1 MQRGE
6 NNSKSFLCPPLFV
19 ILPHRIIHRSK
30 SVSFRIT
37 KKSRR
42 LVLAMFLVS
51 LLSACGQKGDLYH
64 PEEEEA
70 AAATSRLTA

>member
-1 MQRGE
+1 MQGGE
-6 NNSKSFLCPPLFV
+6 NNSKSFLWPPLFV
-19 ILPHRIIHRSK
+19 ILPDRIIHRSK

-37 KKSRR
+37 KIFRR
-42 LVLAMFLVS
+42 LVLALFLAS
-51 LLSACGQKGDLYH
+51 LLAACGQKGDLYH

>member
-6 NNSKSFLCPPLFV
+6 NNSKSFLWLPLFV
-19 ILPHRIIHRSK
+19 ILPGRIIHWSR

-37 KKSRR
+37 KISRR
-42 LVLAMFLVS
+42 LIGALFLAS
-51 LLSACGQKGDLYH
+51 LLTACGQKGDLYH